1 MPSQQP
7 AAAQRRPSRR
17 RVLRTSVAAGAVGV
31 TGASTIVSA
40 AAPAA
45 RTARDSGRRGSSG
58 VRLRWL
64 GIAGWELT
72 FDGHRLLIDPY
83 LTRQRYTGPDGKADL
98 TRKLEV
104 NHRIID
110 RVLGEH
116 LAGAPEFVL
125 LTHGHW
131 DHLADVPHLLDHPA
145 WRDKEINVLGTETHL
160 HLLTAMGVPG
170 KGRKHRPVL
179 VSGGEVLRYPLQPS
193 GKRSRADYTVEVV
206 RSLHSQLGGYGF
218 DPYGTLTAPPSRPRT
233 LGDLVEGGTLG
244 YQVTV
249 GDRLS
254 VMFLSGTANFAA
266 REVSGATPD
275 VLVLGSSGH
284 AAVHDY
290 FERAVS
296 ALGRPRVVVPSHHDD
311 MVTALDDPAV
321 HDTVN
326 RRVVDQL
333 QQVVGSDGRVVDPR
347 HLEQFEL

>member
-1 MPSQQP
+1 MSSQQP
-7 AAAQRRPSRR
+7 AATPRRPSRR
-17 RVLRTSVAAGAVGV
+17 SVLRTSVAAGAVGIA
-31 TGASTIVSA
+31 GASATA
-40 AAPAA
+40 AAEAPHGRPAQD
-45 RTARDSGRRGSSG
+45 TADQGRSG
-58 VRLRWL
+58 VRLGWL
-64 GIAGWELT
+64 GVAGWELS

-83 LTRQRYTGPDGKADL
+83 LTRQSYKGPDGRGDMA
-98 TRKLEV
+98 RKLEV

-116 LAGAPEFVL
+116 LTKAPEFIL

-131 DHLADVPHLLDHPA
+131 DHLADVPYLLDHPS
-145 WRDKEINVLGTETHL
+145 WRGKEINVLGTETHL
-160 HLLTAMGVPG
+160 HLLSAMGVPG
-170 KGRKHRPVL
+170 RGRKHRSVV
-179 VSGGEVLRYPLQPS
+179 VSGGEVLRYPLQSS
-193 GKRSRADYTVEVV
+193 GKRSRPDYTVEVV

-254 VMFLSGTANFAA
+254 VMFLSGTANFAV
-266 REVSGATPD
+266 REVTGATPD
-275 VLVLGSSGH
+275 VLVLGASGH

-296 ALGRPRVVVPSHHDD
+296 TLGRPRVVVPSHHDD

-326 RRVVDQL
+326 RGVVDQL
-333 QQVVGSDGRVVDPR
+333 QQVLGADGRVVDPR
-347 HLEQFEL
+347 HLEPFEL